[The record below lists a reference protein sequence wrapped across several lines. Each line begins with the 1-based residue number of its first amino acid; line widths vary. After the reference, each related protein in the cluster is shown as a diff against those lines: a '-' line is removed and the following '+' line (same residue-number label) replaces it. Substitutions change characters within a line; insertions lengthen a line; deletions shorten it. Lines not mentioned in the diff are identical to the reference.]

1 MEDQR
6 KFALDDD
13 MLDSVAGGTDDIG
26 LMYDGW
32 WLDTQIPC
40 QETPGCTETVVA
52 CFSYGPCDPRATI
65 AVYKC
70 ICIGCWRQR
79 FGLGLDSPYITRNGW
94 KP

>member
-40 QETPGCTETVVA
+40 QETRLRSEGVP
-52 CFSYGPCDPRATI
+52 
-65 AVYKC
+65 
-70 ICIGCWRQR
+70 CIGGMDNASVIDAARRC
-79 FGLGLDSPYITRNGW
+79 S
-94 KP
+94 